1 LNRRNFEHRNFE
13 GRNYDR
19 RNNESRNFA
28 PDPFIHRCLCVQG
41 MSMTPHPN
49 VAKGLQKL
57 FKALAPHLTVLGI
70 PHFF

>member
-28 PDPFIHRCLCVQG
+28 PDPFIYSGDFLYLGFLCISPSYCG
-41 MSMTPHPN
+41 DPFCMNAFMS
-49 VAKGLQKL
+49 
-57 FKALAPHLTVLGI
+57 
-70 PHFF
+70 

>member
-28 PDPFIHRCLCVQG
+28 PDPYYTVKRMFRMKIMKVFGRKRARPQVSFLP
-41 MSMTPHPN
+41 TR
-49 VAKGLQKL
+49 VA
-57 FKALAPHLTVLGI
+57 FEYI
-70 PHFF
+70 IY